1 MMAGGILLAFA
12 LLSGLLTL
20 NVYRPPRAPMGLAG
34 VGSVLGWS
42 VGEFALHHVALQLAL
57 LLVFAA
63 SGGLGGAAG
72 KFGVV
77 LLLASW
83 AALLAHYWS
92 GRQAGEIVD
101 GAVRAAFG
109 DSDGAAEPAAPSW
122 RKILLPIPVRDPA
135 VERVRGIS
143 FGGTEGDP
151 LRLDVYR
158 PRNAEGPLPVLL
170 YVHGGGWT
178 IGSRNY
184 QGLATCTHM
193 ASRGW
198 LCVNADYRLSPRAT
212 FPDHIVDVKQAIR
225 WIREEGPGMGADPDC
240 VVITGGSAGG
250 HLCAL
255 AALTPNDPEYQPG
268 FEEVDTRLQG
278 CIPFYG
284 VFDFTGE
291 QSHWPHR
298 GLDETVERVVVKRSR
313 QDDPEAFRR
322 ASPLH
327 RVNSAA
333 PPFLLIHGTAD
344 SLVPIEESRVFHRVL
359 GEATG
364 GGAALAEIPGAQH
377 AFELFASL
385 RAEMVRGAVE
395 RFLGRMRSQQHG
407 CGEPPARSMPAPRSS
422 LL

>member
-1 MMAGGILLAFA
+1 MAGGIFLTFA
-12 LLSGLLTL
+12 LLSVLSTLT
-20 NVYRPPRAPMGLAG
+20 VYRPPRAPMRLAA

-42 VGEFALHHVALQLAL
+42 VGEFALHHLAVQLAL

-63 SGGLGGAAG
+63 SGSLGGVEG
-72 KFGVV
+72 KLGLA
-77 LLLASW
+77 LLLSSW
-83 AALLAHYWS
+83 AALLAHYWR
-92 GRQAGEIVD
+92 GRRAGEIVD
-101 GAVRAAFG
+101 AAVRDAFG
-109 DSDGAAEPAAPSW
+109 ASADAASGASADTTTKSW
-122 RKILLPIPVRDPA
+122 RKILLPVPVRHPA
-135 VERVRGIS
+135 VERIRGIP
-143 FGGTEGDP
+143 FAGGGEDP

-158 PRNAEGPLPVLL
+158 PRGAAGPLPVLL
-170 YVHGGGWT
+170 YIHGGGWT

-184 QGLATCTHM
+184 QGLTTCTHM

-225 WIREEGPGMGADPDC
+225 WIREEGPRLGADPGC
-240 VVITGGSAGG
+240 IAITGGSAGG
-250 HLCAL
+250 HLSAL

-268 FEEVDTRLQG
+268 FEEVDTRVQG

-291 QSHWPHR
+291 QSHWPHG

-313 QDDPEAFRR
+313 QDDPAAFRS

-327 RVNSAA
+327 RVNPAA

-344 SLVPIEESRVFHRVL
+344 SLVPIEESRVFHRAL

-395 RFLGRMRSQQHG
+395 RFLARLRSQHLERDG
-407 CGEPPARSMPAPRSS
+407 DPARRA
-422 LL
+422 LGG